1 MKLKTVRNNLLKYTK
16 TPFDASAING
26 VYNVSEMFVGGINDG
41 TQIGTLFGQ
50 SYQVEIAFDPADANK
65 LLVTNS
71 VGFNNFIT
79 DRNRSSPTVFL
90 LDPITGALSYEAGVP
105 RIAGFRFLTGASLSF
120 DICSDLVS
128 FTSNGRLVP
137 FGFYEFIFTKQ

>member
-1 MKLKTVRNNLLKYTK
+1 
-16 TPFDASAING
+16 
-26 VYNVSEMFVGGINDG
+26 MFVGGTNGGI
-41 TQIGTLFGQ
+41 QLGTLLGRSF
-50 SYQVEIAFDPADANK
+50 QVEIAFDPADANK

-71 VGFNNFIT
+71 VGFNNFIM
-79 DRNRSSPTVFL
+79 DGNQSFPTVFL
-90 LDPITGALSYEAGVP
+90 LDPITGALSYEAGDP
-105 RIAGFRFLTGASLSF
+105 IIAAFRFLTGASLSF